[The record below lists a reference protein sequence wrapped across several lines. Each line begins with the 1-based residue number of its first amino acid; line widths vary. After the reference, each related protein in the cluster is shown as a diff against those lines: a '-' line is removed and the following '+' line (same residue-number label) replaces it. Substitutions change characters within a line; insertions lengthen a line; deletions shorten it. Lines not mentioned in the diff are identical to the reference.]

1 VTQRAVF
8 ALFVLIVLTLG
19 GCATQPSTTGMV
31 SIGNIS
37 KLPQTTLSGA
47 DLDDARSIAMGTA
60 RSKGWDIKN
69 VEGNQVLLERPVATN
84 SPQAGA
90 LRTQSSL
97 APPQLQVETNLA
109 KRSDGTVVALRAFVV
124 TNPGT
129 NEEKR
134 IDYTNDY
141 QNDLLSSL
149 NSLQASWA
157 AGRSKVTSVVPIP
170 NKEEIAEQN
179 QPQNQFS
186 PAPPSAESVAAAPS
200 SAPMP
205 VPTPTPTTTAQPVAA
220 RTASTPELATAPAP
234 AVSPT
239 PAPASDTSSAVV
251 SRGLAAPGAAAAPS
265 TLPQLGTSQ
274 IADRNDML
282 VLNNTGGKGLWSY
295 YAEDYARLRGCD
307 IGDRGATLLRQTAT
321 FELLEVQCVGRD
333 NMLLKC
339 QGGVCEPIQ

>member
-19 GCATQPSTTGMV
+19 GCATQPSTTGTV

-129 NEEKR
+129 KEEKR

-186 PAPPSAESVAAAPS
+186 PAPPSAESLAAAPS

-205 VPTPTPTTTAQPVAA
+205 VPTPTPTTAAQPVAA
-220 RTASTPELATAPAP
+220 RTAPVPEAAAAPAP
-234 AVSPT
+234 VVSPA

>member
-8 ALFVLIVLTLG
+8 AHFALIVLTLG
-19 GCATQPSTTGMV
+19 GCATQPSSTGKV
-31 SIGNIS
+31 AIGDIS

-69 VEGNQVLLERPVATN
+69 VEGNQVLLERPVATD

-90 LRTQSSL
+90 FRAQSSL

-129 NEEKR
+129 IEEKR
-134 IDYTNDY
+134 IDYTTDY

-149 NSLQASWA
+149 NSLQSSWA

-179 QPQNQFS
+179 QPENQFS

-200 SAPMP
+200 SLPMP
-205 VPTPTPTTTAQPVAA
+205 VPPPTQTPVPEPLTAGSAA
-220 RTASTPELATAPAP
+220 TPEWAPAP
-234 AVSPT
+234 APVTS
-239 PAPASDTSSAVV
+239 PAPAPVAETAPATIP
-251 SRGLAAPGAAAAPS
+251 RGLGAPVTSAAPS
-265 TLPQLGTSQ
+265 TIPQLGTSQ
-274 IADRNDML
+274 IAERNDML
-282 VLNNTGGKGLWSY
+282 VLNSPGGKGLWSY

-307 IGDRGATLLRQTAT
+307 IGDRGATLLKQTPT
-321 FELLEVQCVGRD
+321 FELLEVECVGHD
-333 NMLLKC
+333 SMLLKC

>member
-1 VTQRAVF
+1 
-8 ALFVLIVLTLG
+8 
-19 GCATQPSTTGMV
+19 
-31 SIGNIS
+31 
-37 KLPQTTLSGA
+37 
-47 DLDDARSIAMGTA
+47 MGTA

-129 NEEKR
+129 KEEKR

-205 VPTPTPTTTAQPVAA
+205 VPTPTPTTAAQPVAA
-220 RTASTPELATAPAP
+220 RTAPVPEAAAAPAP
-234 AVSPT
+234 VVSPA

>member
-1 VTQRAVF
+1 
-8 ALFVLIVLTLG
+8 
-19 GCATQPSTTGMV
+19 MV

-129 NEEKR
+129 KEEKR

-205 VPTPTPTTTAQPVAA
+205 VPPPTPTTAAQPVAA
-220 RTASTPELATAPAP
+220 RTAPVPEAAAAPAP
-234 AVSPT
+234 VVSPA